1 MTPPSSMATVT
12 LIDGR
17 QVDSASEDWR
27 HECEARHVA
36 RLPSRD
42 ARRAYIE
49 RVTAKRGAQAGQA
62 LQALATQIYTTER
75 NGAHA

>member
-1 MTPPSSMATVT
+1 MRPAEPVVT

-17 QVDSASEDWR
+17 RVSSWSEAWR
-27 HECEARHVA
+27 HETEARHVA

-42 ARRAYIE
+42 ERRAYIE

>member
-1 MTPPSSMATVT
+1 MSFVT

-27 HECEARHVA
+27 HECEARYVA
-36 RLPSRD
+36 RLPSREQRQD
-42 ARRAYIE
+42 YIASA
-49 RVTAKRGAQAGQA
+49 TKKRGPEAGQA
-62 LQALATQIYTTER
+62 LQTLATQIYHLER